1 MDFFNRMKL
10 PKSNHPMKSTD
21 MNQGRL
27 PSNSPFIELTW
38 AQLKERVRAE
48 LRLQRP
54 WDFPESDAKT
64 APQAEEAWVGKAVI
78 SRQFGVSVR
87 TIESW
92 MRQGLPHSR
101 PSPRMVRFWP
111 KQCDEWYREQFLNAA
126 RPSNYR
132 PRSRR

>member
-1 MDFFNRMKL
+1 M
-10 PKSNHPMKSTD
+10 KSNAV
-21 MNQGRL
+21 NRGGL
-27 PSNSPFIELTW
+27 PASSPFIELTW
-38 AQLKERVRAE
+38 AQLTERVRVE

-54 WDFPESDAKT
+54 WDFPASDAKT
-64 APQAEEAWVGKAVI
+64 SPQPEEVWVGKAAI
-78 SRQFGVSVR
+78 SRRFGVSVR

-92 MRQGLPHSR
+92 MRQGMPHSR

-111 KQCDEWYREQFLNAA
+111 KRCDEWYREQFLNAG